1 MFMNWLIS
9 IKMRAVA
16 NVSIYSS
23 NCYTILSRLYETLAQ
38 KNRLEK
44 LIGVAPFFNR
54 NGKKSK

>member
-1 MFMNWLIS
+1 
-9 IKMRAVA
+9 MRAVA